1 MRIGALLAN
10 LAVLFLFGVIVP
22 WVKGIEFLDLFLL
35 VPYALLSVFYVS
47 PRAVAVAFVSPISL
61 AALGRTALQGWA
73 IGALILVMG
82 FTTVNVVIG
91 HLVLPPLPVL
101 LCLLVLSLMACL
113 LTAAVAVRVA
123 MGAATEKAA
132 QSRIRIGFLV
142 LLCAALGI
150 PRALSD
156 EATGEILIWLTPEGM
171 VQGTMILVPVM
182 AVGTIWLLRV
192 RLARYTG

>member
-101 LCLLVLSLMACL
+101 LCLLVVSLMACL